1 MIIANYLY
9 RTWANPLFYSF
20 LSLLGC
26 CTIQFNQTA
35 QAADVP
41 AAKPATSATPS
52 ATPSSTPSS
61 APSNTTSNAK
71 LSANPGATI
80 TAFSSA
86 SSNTTNAQPPT
97 PWRAV
102 GLPKGKAP
110 LTRME
115 IAVLDGERVL
125 RLATDKSY
133 GTLSHALPDL
143 ALGPQATLRWKW
155 RVDQGLPGA
164 DMRRKDGDDSPL
176 RVCAMFDLPLDNL
189 GLVERTVMRIART
202 LTGEALP
209 AATLCY
215 VWDHQLPT
223 GTMLPN
229 PYTRRVRFIVLNSG
243 DSPLG
248 TWVSHERRLAAD
260 FLRAFKDDLGNLNDS
275 VAEGNAANP
284 ASSNSTRLPPLVA
297 IVVGADSDNT
307 GTASLSYIG
316 DVVLKP

>member
-1 MIIANYLY
+1 MIANYLY
-9 RTWANPLFYSF
+9 RTWAKGIFH
-20 LSLLGC
+20 SLILPISC
-26 CTIQFNQTA
+26 CVLTLHPPA
-35 QAADVP
+35 RAAADVP
-41 AAKPATSATPS
+41 ATATLPGA
-52 ATPSSTPSS
+52 ASS
-61 APSNTTSNAK
+61 APS
-71 LSANPGATI
+71 SATM

-86 SSNTTNAQPPT
+86 TDGQPPK

-110 LTRME
+110 LTRMDV
-115 IAVLDGERVL
+115 AVLDGERVL

-133 GTLSHALPDL
+133 GTLSHALPAL
-143 ALGPQATLRWKW
+143 ALGAQATLRWKW

-164 DMRRKDGDDSPL
+164 DMRRKEGDDSPL

-189 GLVERTVMRIART
+189 GLVERTLMRLARSVS
-202 LTGEALP
+202 GEALP
-209 AATLCY
+209 GATLCY
-215 VWDHQLPT
+215 VWDHQLPS
-223 GTMLPN
+223 GTLLPN

-260 FLRAFKDDLGNLNDS
+260 FLRAFKDDLGNLSASAAQGNPTNATNATNATSATGGGND
-275 VAEGNAANP
+275 
-284 ASSNSTRLPPLVA
+284 STRLPPLVA

-307 GTASLSYIG
+307 GGASLSYIG